1 MVSQIIKSGI
11 SRVLATGIFAA
22 TVLGALGSQ
31 QASADTFKW
40 ITSKPQGANDA
51 QSISTQ
57 WMVDEFKKRTNGKH
71 EIQMFWGGSVAK
83 AKEIP
88 DALSNG
94 VGDIGDIITPYF
106 QSKFPV
112 NNAVGFFIPQPNST
126 IEIALKMQKWA
137 RVHPQ
142 FDAELKK
149 YNLKAI
155 GYRPLESYGL
165 LCREPVKSLA
175 DLKGKR
181 IRTYGYAY
189 PKIVSAMGATPVS
202 MSTTEAYGA
211 LQRGILDCTPIGP
224 VLAKGWKLDEVA
236 KNFIRFPFGASFGHI
251 ITMNRKSYDA
261 MDDNARTILDGLGQ
275 EYAMQYSAEL
285 AIQTEKILAGWKE
298 KGVSVYDFP
307 TSEAAKLVMDPGVQE
322 VRKTWIDKANALGLP
337 GDAIAAELKF

>member
-1 MVSQIIKSGI
+1 MKNQTFKSGI
-11 SRVLATGIFAA
+11 SRILAAGIFA
-22 TVLGALGSQ
+22 VGALGAQ
-31 QASADTFKW
+31 QVSAETYKW

-57 WMVDEFKKRTNGKH
+57 WMVDEFKKRTGGKH
-71 EIQMFWGGSVAK
+71 DIQMFWGGSVAK

-88 DALSNG
+88 DALSSG

-112 NNAVGFFIPQPNST
+112 NNAIGFFIPQPNST
-126 IEIALKMQKWA
+126 IEIALKMQKWH
-137 RVHPQ
+137 RVYPQ

-155 GYRPLESYGL
+155 GFRPLESYGL
-165 LCREPVKSLA
+165 LCREPVNSLA

-189 PKIVSAMGATPVS
+189 PKIVAAMGATPVS
-202 MSTTEAYGA
+202 LSTTEAYGA
-211 LQRGILDCTPIGP
+211 LQRGILDCSPIGP

-236 KNFIRFPFGASFGHI
+236 KYFIRFPFGASFGHI

-261 MDDNARTILDGLGQ
+261 MDDNTRTVIDGLGQ
-275 EYAMQYSAEL
+275 EYAMQYATEL
-285 AIQTEKILAGWKE
+285 AIQTEKILADWKE
-298 KGVSVYDFP
+298 KGVTVIDFP
-307 TSEAAKLVMDPGVQE
+307 TSEAAELVKDPGVQE
-322 VRKTWIDKANALGLP
+322 VRKTWIEKANALGLP
-337 GDAIAAELKF
+337 GETIAAELQF